1 MTGKNMNRLCGHF
14 GECGGC
20 KLQDITYRKQLEL
33 KTNLIKERADKY
45 GVVIKRR
52 LKKILSSPVKY
63 NYRNKMEFTFY
74 AEEDGGLCLG
84 LHGNKQNRRVI
95 ELKECLIAGPEV
107 INVLRATLKFARDN
121 NLKGYHRYRH
131 KGYLRY
137 LLIRKSVSKK
147 ELMVILITTGDG
159 CFKKQEYIK
168 KLLSLPISESN
179 GYKIAGIYHVINDSV
194 ADTVNFEKEKLLY
207 GKEFIEEKVG
217 RITYRI
223 YNQSFFQTNSRCLK
237 VLYAAAKKILKPSK
251 KDKILDLFCGSGG
264 IGLYIAKDVSEVT
277 GIEINEQAIVKA
289 HENMDINAIKNMNFI
304 NADVRLSLKDNKE
317 ELEGAFNK
325 VIIDPPR
332 AGISRKVFER
342 LIKLNIPK
350 VVYISCNPESLFDNI
365 KLFIEAGYKLK
376 VVQPVDMFPHTPH
389 VETIVLMERG

>member
-1 MTGKNMNRLCGHF
+1 MYKIKICRHF
-14 GECGGC
+14 NCCGGC
-20 KLQDITYRKQLEL
+20 NLQDITYREQLDL
-33 KTNLIKERADKY
+33 KTGLIKKRADKY

-52 LKKILSSPVKY
+52 LKKILPSPIKY

-107 INVLRATLKFARDN
+107 INVLKTTLKFARDN
-121 NLKGYHRYRH
+121 NLKGYHRYRR
-131 KGYLRY
+131 KGFLRY
-137 LLIRKSVSKK
+137 LIIRKSVSKK
-147 ELMVILITTGDG
+147 ELMVILVTTGQSR
-159 CFKKQEYIK
+159 FKKQEFVK
-168 KLLSLPISESN
+168 KLLALSKSKNE
-179 GYKIAGIYHVINDSV
+179 GYKIVSIYHVINDSI
-194 ADTVNFEKEKLLY
+194 ADAVNFEEEKLLY

-223 YNQSFFQTNSRCLK
+223 YNQSFFQTNSRCLS
-237 VLYAAAKKILKPSK
+237 VLYKSAKKLLKPSK

-264 IGLYIAKDVSEVT
+264 IGLYIAKDVNEVT
-277 GIEINEQAIVKA
+277 GIEINGQAIKKA
-289 HENMDINAIKNMNFI
+289 HENMRINSIKNMNFI

-317 ELEGAFNK
+317 ELEGKFNK

-350 VVYISCNPESLFDNI
+350 VLYISCNPESLFDNI
-365 KLFIEAGYKLK
+365 RLFIEAGYKLK
-376 VVQPVDMFPHTPH
+376 AVQPVDMFPHTRH
-389 VETIVLMERG
+389 VETIVLMENG